1 VGALGASIFD
11 CLYHSTDLLFCTVA
25 NYRPR
30 PNRKVRVDFI
40 RKIAANCQNSPV
52 LPIDKFANL
61 SYNGTRQEND
71 RKLKESAMRAKL
83 VQNKRESDGK
93 FSLLLE
99 SQEAVQR
106 DLRREVIR
114 RQRAQ
119 QLREAEENAGLIAQ
133 GIDPSEV
140 FA

>member
-1 VGALGASIFD
+1 
-11 CLYHSTDLLFCTVA
+11 
-25 NYRPR
+25 
-30 PNRKVRVDFI
+30 
-40 RKIAANCQNSPV
+40 
-52 LPIDKFANL
+52 
-61 SYNGTRQEND
+61 
-71 RKLKESAMRAKL
+71 MRAKL

>member
-1 VGALGASIFD
+1 
-11 CLYHSTDLLFCTVA
+11 
-25 NYRPR
+25 
-30 PNRKVRVDFI
+30 
-40 RKIAANCQNSPV
+40 
-52 LPIDKFANL
+52 
-61 SYNGTRQEND
+61 
-71 RKLKESAMRAKL
+71 MRAKL

-93 FSLLLE
+93 FALLLE